1 MRFMRPMRKRQAR
14 RVIPAKDALSHLKA
28 LYAVLDTPRTP
39 EQIAAADAACH
50 GPLQQRQRELD
61 LKGRE

>member
-1 MRFMRPMRKRQAR
+1 MRKRQGR
-14 RVIPAKDALSHLKA
+14 QVTPVKDALSRLKA
-28 LYAVLDTPRTP
+28 LYAGLDAPRTP
-39 EQIAAADAACH
+39 EQLAAADAACH